1 MYTIEEQARHLPK
14 GKVKVKTISNGL
26 LRIALKRAAVS
37 AAVLGLSASLA
48 GCGGVSAGNGERRIL
63 KLTDSAEE
71 SAGKRQDPNGETAGT
86 GQNPSGKTA
95 GAGQEPYGEAARPEK
110 QDPAGNRSGSGNTS
124 ASAEEVKDTSA
135 KVVVYVCGAVN
146 RPGVY
151 ALPEGSRGKEALEA
165 AGGFTENAE
174 PASVNLA
181 EFVSDG
187 QMLYI
192 SEKGETT
199 GAAVTGIS
207 GIPGMA
213 GGGKINLNTADSS
226 ALKTLP
232 GVGDSRAADI
242 IRYREEHGNFRRIED
257 LMKVPGIKE
266 KGFERLK
273 DRITV

>member
-48 GCGGVSAGNGERRIL
+48 GCGGVSAGNGEQRIL

-71 SAGKRQDPNGETAGT
+71 SAGKRQDPNGETAG
-86 GQNPSGKTA
+86 
-95 GAGQEPYGEAARPEK
+95 AGQEPSGETAGPEK
-110 QDPAGNRSGSGNTS
+110 QDPAGNRSGSGKT
-124 ASAEEVKDTSA
+124 SAEEKDTSA

-165 AGGFTENAE
+165 AGGFTESAE

-192 SEKGETT
+192 SEKGETA
-199 GAAVTGIS
+199 GPAVTGIS

>member
-1 MYTIEEQARHLPK
+1 M
-14 GKVKVKTISNGL
+14 
-26 LRIALKRAAVS
+26 AAAF
-37 AAVLGLSASLA
+37 AAVLGISASLA
-48 GCGGVSAGNGERRIL
+48 GCGGVSSGNGEQRIL
-63 KLTDSAEE
+63 KLTDSAED
-71 SAGKRQDPNGETAGT
+71 SAGKRKDLNGEMVGTGRTPSGETVGTEQDPSGEAAGP
-86 GQNPSGKTA
+86 GRNPSGETT
-95 GAGQEPYGEAARPEK
+95 GAGERNPVENQG
-110 QDPAGNRSGSGNTS
+110 GSGKT
-124 ASAEEVKDTSA
+124 SAEEKESTA

-151 ALPEGSRGKEALEA
+151 ALPEGSRGKDALEA

-187 QMLYI
+187 QMLYV
-192 SEKGETT
+192 SEKGEAA
-199 GAAVTGIS
+199 GAAAPGGS
-207 GIPGMA
+207 GIPGMT
-213 GGGKINLNTADSS
+213 GGGKINLNTADTA

-242 IRYREEHGNFRRIED
+242 IRYREEHGKFRRIED